1 LQRLAAVEV
10 DSDSSSDE
18 HEEAGGAA
26 ANKREDRCDD
36 GSSHEERV
44 EEFRGLMVSR
54 FIGGMDAG
62 IDYDAV
68 DADEKLDT
76 AWQAVKDQDAEDA
89 YFADD

>member
-1 LQRLAAVEV
+1 
-10 DSDSSSDE
+10 
-18 HEEAGGAA
+18 
-26 ANKREDRCDD
+26 
-36 GSSHEERV
+36 
-44 EEFRGLMVSR
+44 MVSR

-68 DADEKLDT
+68 DADEKLDA

>member
-1 LQRLAAVEV
+1 L
-10 DSDSSSDE
+10 SDE

-26 ANKREDRCDD
+26 ADEREDRWDE

-62 IDYDAV
+62 IIDYAAV
-68 DADEKLDT
+68 DADETLDGV
-76 AWQAVKDQDAEDA
+76 WQAVKDQDAEDA

>member
-26 ANKREDRCDD
+26 ADEREDRWDE
-36 GSSHEERV
+36 SSHEERV

-54 FIGGMDAG
+54 FIGGMDA

-68 DADEKLDT
+68 DADEKLDA
-76 AWQAVKDQDAEDA
+76 AWQGVKDQDAEDA